1 MFVPRT
7 ADFRATVSAL
17 QSLEGSMGM
26 GFQTF
31 SLSLSLSLSRRIV
44 LYFCWLRPWAD
55 IGLRK

>member
-31 SLSLSLSLSRRIV
+31 SLSLSLSLS
-44 LYFCWLRPWAD
+44 LGGSFSTSA
-55 IGLRK
+55 G